1 MKQPKSICFLLALC
15 LGGMA
20 LQAIQ
25 TVAAK
30 DSWISVRSKNFTLI
44 GNADEKDIR
53 KVAAQLEQFRE
64 AVSRLFDQPKRKF
77 TPPITVVVFRDDES
91 YTPFKPL
98 YQGRPSEVS
107 GYFQSSNGAIYITL
121 TADWRASNP
130 YAIIFH
136 EYVHFLTNDAFAPLP
151 TWLSEGLAEYYSSF
165 EATKGGRK
173 ITVGKS
179 IPSRIRLLRE
189 GKLFPLAALLAVN
202 HDSPLYNDADKK
214 SIFYAQ
220 SWALVHYLMAGNN
233 GSRQPQLRQFI
244 ASLAQ
249 GQSAETAEELFKR
262 AFHTSLAG
270 FELELMN
277 YIRRNNY
284 PSQQVTFEQKIE
296 FDQAMQT
303 AQLSEAGT
311 AAHLGDLY
319 WHLGRHEES
328 ETLLQRALALD
339 SGIVSAHSSLG
350 LLRMRQQRY
359 GEARRHLGRA
369 IEANSTNHL
378 VHYNYALAWQQ
389 EQVDS
394 LGYVSHF
401 PPEVAAG
408 MRASLNRARELAPEF
423 ADTYKTLAF
432 INLVQRENLEE
443 AEALLKRALELEP
456 NRDDFAYTLAQV
468 YLRRQNFTAARQTA
482 EKIVGAGER
491 TDIRNRANF
500 LIKVIAQRE
509 EDLAR
514 VKAEEEARRQQQQAT
529 LNEKRDD
536 PTKPPGRRFEG
547 EQVRGLL
554 TRIECGDNFMVLTV
568 ISGVR
573 AFRFRSERGQPT
585 FVRHTP
591 EIPLQITC
599 GAMVPARQVI
609 VTYRIGG
616 NARLKVDG
624 EPVGVEFLKT
634 GAD

>member
-1 MKQPKSICFLLALC
+1 MNRPKSICFLLALC
-15 LGGMA
+15 LSGIA
-20 LQAIQ
+20 LQTIPAI
-25 TVAAK
+25 AAK
-30 DSWISVRSKNFTLI
+30 DFWISVRSKNFTLI

-53 KVAAQLEQFRE
+53 KVAAKLEQFRE
-64 AVSRLFDQPKRKF
+64 AVSRLFDQPRRKF

-98 YQGRPSEVS
+98 YHGRPSEVS

-121 TADWRASNP
+121 TADWRASDP

-179 IPSRIRLLRE
+179 IPSRVRLLRE
-189 GKLFPLAALLAVN
+189 GKFLPLASVLAVN
-202 HDSPLYNDADKK
+202 HDSPLYNEADNK
-214 SIFYAQ
+214 SMFYAQ
-220 SWALVHYLMAGNN
+220 SWALVHYLMAGNK

-244 ASLAQ
+244 AGLAR
-249 GQSAETAEELFKR
+249 GQSAGTAEESFKHT
-262 AFHTSLAG
+262 FQTSLAG

-277 YIRRNNY
+277 YIHRNNY
-284 PSQQVTFEQKIE
+284 PSQQITFEQKIE
-296 FDQAMQT
+296 FDQAMQ
-303 AQLSEAGT
+303 AAPLSEAET

-319 WHLGRHEES
+319 WHLSRYDES

-339 SGIVSAHSSLG
+339 PGIVSAHASLG

-359 GEARRHLGRA
+359 GEARAHLGRA

-389 EQVDS
+389 EHVDS
-394 LGYVSHF
+394 LGYISHF
-401 PPEVAAG
+401 TPEAVAG
-408 MRASLNRARELAPEF
+408 MRASLNRARALAPEF
-423 ADTYKTLAF
+423 ADTYKTLGF

-468 YLRRQNFTAARQTA
+468 YLRQQNFTAARQMA
-482 EKIVGAGER
+482 ERIAGAGER
-491 TDIRNRANF
+491 TDIRSRANF
-500 LIKVIAQRE
+500 LLEMIAKRE

-514 VKAEEEARRQQQQAT
+514 AKAEEAARQRQQQAS
-529 LNEKRDD
+529 LNERRDD
-536 PTKPPGRRFEG
+536 PTKPPGKRFEG

-573 AFRFRSERGQPT
+573 AFRFRSERGQPA

-599 GAMVPARQVI
+599 GAMIPARQVI
-609 VTYRIGG
+609 VTYRSGS